1 MIEILVKKPPTTAK
15 TKPSFKAVLKTCPPL
30 THTERIY
37 TAIKTPAIY
46 FVVAPNKTEKTALA
60 ISTTLFKKGDT
71 SVIFSTADT
80 RLTMIPNK
88 NLENQKIA

>member
-1 MIEILVKKPPTTAK
+1 
-15 TKPSFKAVLKTCPPL
+15 
-30 THTERIY
+30 
-37 TAIKTPAIY
+37 
-46 FVVAPNKTEKTALA
+46 VVAPNKTEKTALA

-80 RLTMIPNK
+80 KLTIIPNK